1 MKVFKHYLL
10 EAMLQ
15 LLWKQWSAVGIYSN
29 IEEEYSFNIDPE
41 SLLCATCSFGR
52 FDQRLFDEAIVWL
65 RDNGHLLNIDRLKT
79 VIKNFEEYEIKTLGA
94 IAEYLVIKEKKR
106 KWDRVVRFCAK
117 TKKEKDAQKYFL
129 SKDFNS
135 LPVIGKPDK
144 IFQKWGLLRSEV
156 NLPQTKHI
164 LDFERPSNIL
174 FKLRSF
180 FGVNARADIC
190 AFLLFC
196 KEDNSLQ
203 ISKKVNFNQR
213 SVYQVLNQLYASG
226 LLEKKY
232 AGQRSLYTVDKEHWN
247 TFLKFD
253 GSISYVIWSK
263 IFSPLAY
270 LFKQIL
276 EYPEL
281 SKDAY
286 LTSSKLRE
294 ISEVFVPEI
303 EASGLSTSGMPAKNK
318 IGESF
323 TPHFENYVKEILN
336 QLLLPLKSSL

>member
-10 EAMLQ
+10 ESILHI
-15 LLWKQWSAVGIYSN
+15 LWKQWSAVGIYSN
-29 IEEEYSFNIDPE
+29 IEAEYSFIIDPE

-52 FDQRLFDEAIVWL
+52 FDQRLFDEAMVWF
-65 RDNGHLLNIDRLKT
+65 RENGHLLNIDRLKT
-79 VIKNFEEYEIKTLGA
+79 VLRNFEEFEIKTLGA

-106 KWDRVVRFCAK
+106 KWERVVRFCEK
-117 TKKEKDAQKYFL
+117 TINEKDAQKYFL
-129 SKDFNS
+129 TKDFNS

-156 NLPQTKHI
+156 NLPKTNHV

-190 AFLLFC
+190 AFLLLC

-213 SVYQVLNQLYASG
+213 NVYQVLNQLYASG

-232 AGQRSLYTVDKEHWN
+232 AGQRSLYTFNKERWT

-253 GSISYVIWSK
+253 GSISYVVWSK
-263 IFSPLAY
+263 IFSPLSY
-270 LFKQIL
+270 LFKQL
-276 EYPEL
+276 LNYPEL
-281 SKDAY
+281 FKDAY

-303 EASGLSTSGMPAKNK
+303 EASCLLTSTMSSKNK

-323 TPHFENYVKEILN
+323 TLHFENYVREILN
-336 QLLLPLKSSL
+336 QLLLSHKSSL